1 MWDILGL
8 DGPTDDAKVIKR
20 AYAKKL
26 KQVKPD
32 ESPQEFQILHEAYE
46 AAKAYAKQRK
56 REQAAAAE
64 SAASESPE
72 SGVIDV
78 DEAQPALQTS
88 SDSDRAD
95 LAASATN
102 VEAQCQNEASVASEG
117 PGDLTSSHDSTTE
130 SESVHLTAD
139 QTAAQEES
147 PKLTS
152 DSQSDSQGPNS
163 NSQGLTN
170 DSEELAADSES
181 DERDPMEEYH
191 VFMHQVVAYLEDH
204 HQAVDYGAWS
214 QILNAYFLNEF
225 TYKSHASYW
234 IFHTVCGLCEAS
246 IQAARE
252 SDGELVSDVSTELL
266 HLLNVHFNWAGHL
279 AELEE
284 RFDPDA
290 VDFIITQAQSWVH
303 PDEVKRRA
311 VRVPPKDGNHLTGYG
326 GQLLFYRAWA
336 TLIDYFLVLA
346 MSALSVVGIDRLL
359 AYFDKAANSDSFFWA
374 IFLLVGALYFGLMES
389 SKLQATLG
397 KRMVKLKVINTRD
410 CGRTSWLRSTLR
422 FGIFTGSMLFLQ
434 VFICA
439 YLLFSRRLHIQDVL
453 TTTEVV
459 FQHEYSSHKDA

>member
-46 AAKAYAKQRK
+46 AAKAYAKQCK
-56 REQAAAAE
+56 REQAAVAE
-64 SAASESPE
+64 SAASESLEPNI
-72 SGVIDV
+72 IDE

-88 SDSDRAD
+88 SGSDSAD
-95 LAASATN
+95 LAASTTN
-102 VEAQCQNEASVASEG
+102 VEAHSQNEASEASES
-117 PGDLTSSHDSTTE
+117 PGDFTSSDDSTTE
-130 SESVHLTAD
+130 PESAHLTAD
-139 QTAAQEES
+139 QTAAQEQS
-147 PKLTS
+147 PELTS
-152 DSQSDSQGPNS
+152 DSQSDSQRPS
-163 NSQGLTN
+163 S
-170 DSEELAADSES
+170 DSEELAADSGA
-181 DERDPMEEYH
+181 DERDHMEEYH
-191 VFMHQVVAYLEDH
+191 AFMHQVVAYLEDH

-252 SDGELVSDVSTELL
+252 ADGELVSDVSTELL

-359 AYFDKAANSDSFFWA
+359 AHFEKAANSDSFFWA

-422 FGIFTGSMLFLQ
+422 FGIFTGSMLFFQ

-459 FQHEYSSHKDA
+459 FKHEYSSHKDA

>member
-32 ESPQEFQILHEAYE
+32 ESPREFQILHEAYE
-46 AAKAYAKQRK
+46 AAKAYAKRRK

-64 SAASESPE
+64 SATSESPE
-72 SGVIDV
+72 PSAID
-78 DEAQPALQTS
+78 ETQPALQTS
-88 SDSDRAD
+88 SDSDSAD
-95 LAASATN
+95 LSTPATK
-102 VEAQCQNEASVASEG
+102 VEAQSQNEASGSSGASEA

-130 SESVHLTAD
+130 PESAQLTAD
-139 QTAAQEES
+139 QTAAQAES
-147 PKLTS
+147 E
-152 DSQSDSQGPNS
+152 D
-163 NSQGLTN
+163 
-170 DSEELAADSES
+170 DSEA

-191 VFMHQVVAYLEDH
+191 AFMHQVVAYLEDH
-204 HQAVDYGAWS
+204 HQTVDYGAWS

-252 SDGELVSDVSTELL
+252 ADGELVSDVSTELL

-359 AYFDKAANSDSFFWA
+359 AHFDKVANSDSFFWA

-422 FGIFTGSMLFLQ
+422 FGIFTGSMLFFQ

-459 FQHEYSSHKDA
+459 FKHEYSGHKDA

>member
-46 AAKAYAKQRK
+46 AAKTYAKRRK

-64 SAASESPE
+64 SAASKPPE
-72 SGVIDV
+72 PSIIDV
-78 DEAQPALQTS
+78 DGAQPALQAS
-88 SDSDRAD
+88 SDSDSAD
-95 LAASATN
+95 LAASTTN
-102 VEAQCQNEASVASEG
+102 VEVQSQNEVSEA

-130 SESVHLTAD
+130 TEPAQLTED
-139 QTAAQEES
+139 QTATQAES
-147 PKLTS
+147 PELTS
-152 DSQSDSQGPNS
+152 DVQSDSQRPS
-163 NSQGLTN
+163 SDSQGLAN

-191 VFMHQVVAYLEDH
+191 AFMHQVVAYLEDH
-204 HQAVDYGAWS
+204 HQTVDYGAWS

-252 SDGELVSDVSTELL
+252 ADGELVSDVSTELL

-359 AYFDKAANSDSFFWA
+359 AHVDKAANSDSFFWA

-422 FGIFTGSMLFLQ
+422 FGIFTGSMLFFQ

-439 YLLFSRRLHIQDVL
+439 YLLFSRRLHLQDVL

-459 FQHEYSSHKDA
+459 FKHEYSSHKDA